1 MPFTYFLR
9 FSCLL
14 ILLSAAW
21 PAAHAQAP
29 AVAPTAAATAAPK
42 RQLAAV
48 RITEALKIDGLLD
61 EAAWREAPVA
71 TDFIQQRPNPGPH
84 EKHATEA
91 RVLYDLDYLTLRQGS
106 GRKSGGLWK

>member
-14 ILLSAAW
+14 ILLGVTR
-21 PAAHAQAP
+21 PAAHAQAQAP

-48 RITEALKIDGLLD
+48 RIAEALKIDGLLD
-61 EAAWREAPVA
+61 EAAWREAPIA

-84 EKHATEA
+84 EKHATEV
-91 RVLYDLDYLTLRQGS
+91 RVLYALDYLTLRQGS
-106 GRKSGGLWK
+106 GRKSGG